1 MANGACNKLSFDTRS
16 VMGLLTDYYMGVLEI
31 ASYRLIEIM
40 QVESMVTMDG
50 GGPGKEEWRAAV
62 RDSIKV
68 VHRNLASDIIE
79 FGVGAP
85 ETSNVREYIMQMLV
99 TYGAGSGAG
108 GTPIHTKPG
117 QIVFDGNLNLK

>member
-1 MANGACNKLSFDTRS
+1 
-16 VMGLLTDYYMGVLEI
+16 
-31 ASYRLIEIM
+31 M

-117 QIVFDGNLNLK
+117 QIVFDGNLNFK